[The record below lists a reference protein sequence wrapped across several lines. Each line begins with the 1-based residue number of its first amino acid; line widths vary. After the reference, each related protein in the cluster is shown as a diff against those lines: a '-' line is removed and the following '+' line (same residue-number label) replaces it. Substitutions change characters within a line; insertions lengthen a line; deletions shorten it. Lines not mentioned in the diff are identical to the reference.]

1 MIRTI
6 GPSRSKKRSSATIEA
21 TSAPQPH
28 SRGLSST
35 VTNRPVLP
43 TDSKIVVASSGT
55 SERTSMTSA
64 SMPSPASASA
74 ASNDLGTIAPSAAIV
89 TSDPSRSTFAEPS
102 RSTTSPSGTSPLV
115 A

>member
-1 MIRTI
+1 
-6 GPSRSKKRSSATIEA
+6 
-21 TSAPQPH
+21 
-28 SRGLSST
+28 

-64 SMPSPASASA
+64 SMPSPRAQSRPPTIC
-74 ASNDLGTIAPSAAIV
+74 GTIAPSAAIV